1 MSQFCHKCGTPL
13 GDDQNFCGKC
23 GTPKLQIQDES
34 VSAAPFSNAGTSPA
48 QTGNN
53 ADAVNAEASASATSN
68 DAAALNNQ
76 GRYVPDEGFVEHFL
90 NGQNGSRL
98 NRWRYFK
105 RDFCVLFVSGLIN
118 MLIFD
123 MFSDVS
129 GNLTTT
135 GNGVFFVIT
144 CVVLIFEYNLDV
156 RRLKDLGRGP
166 LLAKINL
173 FIGFAQAQMQVR
185 HNMDFFDLIGKAT
198 YGNHDVLLLVFIAI
212 LLAWTG
218 IILYL
223 MFAPG
228 DRGPNQYGPDP
239 LG

>member
-1 MSQFCHKCGTPL
+1 MIQFCHKCGTPL
-13 GDDQNFCGKC
+13 GDDQNFCSKC

-34 VSAAPFSNAGTSPA
+34 VFATPFSNTGMSSA

-53 ADAVNAEASASATSN
+53 ADAVNAEVSVNATN
-68 DAAALNNQ
+68 DAAVQNNQ

-123 MFSDVS
+123 MFSDAL
-129 GNLTTT
+129 GNLTTI

-144 CVVLIFEYNLDV
+144 CIVLIFEYNLDI

-166 LLAKINL
+166 LLAKINF
-173 FIGFAQAQMQVR
+173 FIGFAQAQLQVR
-185 HNMDFFDLIGKAT
+185 HNMDFFDLMGRAT

-212 LLAWTG
+212 LLVWTG